1 MGNNVRTIYLYIVA
15 FITLAMVVTGITS
28 AVNNIASYFFPDA
41 YVFFE
46 EVDDDYSYTY
56 NNYNYDH
63 EYYEE
68 KEEELEIE
76 RENYKTEKIKNTV
89 VSLVVI
95 IIGAIMYK
103 YHWNMIEK
111 ENTISD
117 EK

>member
-15 FITLAMVVTGITS
+15 FITLAMIVTGITS

-46 EVDDDYSYTY
+46 DDNNYSYTY
-56 NNYNYDH
+56 DNYD
-63 EYYEE
+63 YDY
-68 KEEELEIE
+68 EEELEIE

-111 ENTISD
+111 ENEIND
-117 EK
+117 KN

>member
-28 AVNNIASYFFPDA
+28 AVNNIAAYFFPSS

-46 EVDDDYSYTY
+46 DVDDDYSYTS
-56 NNYNYDH
+56 NNYNYDN

-68 KEEELEIE
+68 KKEKLEIE
-76 RENYKTEKIKNTV
+76 RENYKTERIKNTV

-95 IIGAIMYK
+95 IIGAVMYK

-111 ENTISD
+111 ENEIND
-117 EK
+117 KN